1 MCVYVYTRARRK
13 LSQMKKREKEVEAF
27 LKNEIRK
34 LGGLLLKFVSPG
46 NDGVPDRIAIMPD
59 GRVWFIEFK
68 AEGGDLRPLQE
79 YWRVTLLD
87 KQQQVAVIRG
97 MDEARDF
104 AAWLRTEYKGAVW
117 ETAHRIREFMEG
129 ET

>member
-1 MCVYVYTRARRK
+1 MR
-13 LSQMKKREKEVEAF
+13 KREKEVEAF

-59 GRVWFIEFK
+59 GRVWFVEFK

-87 KQQQVAVIRG
+87 RQQQVAVIRG
-97 MDEARDF
+97 MDEAKDF
-104 AAWLRTEYKGAVW
+104 AAWMRTEYKGVVW
-117 ETAHRIREFMEG
+117 ETAHRIQNYLEG
-129 ET
+129 GADD

>member
-1 MCVYVYTRARRK
+1 MR
-13 LSQMKKREKEVEAF
+13 KREKEVEAY
-27 LKNEIRK
+27 LKREIRK
-34 LGGLLLKFVSPG
+34 MGGLLLKFVSPG

-87 KQQQVAVIRG
+87 RQQQVAVIRG

-104 AAWLRTEYKGAVW
+104 AAWMRTEYKGAVW
-117 ETAHRIREFMEG
+117 ETAHRIQNYLEG
-129 ET
+129 GADEI